1 MGPGRFGGL
10 GPSGAAVLATFVV
23 AVAVMAIVSIGGGL
37 DRPLVVHSPH
47 VAAAHAP
54 PSQG

>member
-1 MGPGRFGGL
+1 
-10 GPSGAAVLATFVV
+10 VLATFVV